1 MAVTRQISESYFR
14 SAESELGA
22 GGGGGGGVGGVG
34 GRAGSLDVSQPLL
47 PQLCHVAGSG
57 VFEGEGQAG
66 RSVNKA

>member
-1 MAVTRQISESYFR
+1 MAGVAGGGE
-14 SAESELGA
+14 
-22 GGGGGGGVGGVG
+22 GGGGGRGGG